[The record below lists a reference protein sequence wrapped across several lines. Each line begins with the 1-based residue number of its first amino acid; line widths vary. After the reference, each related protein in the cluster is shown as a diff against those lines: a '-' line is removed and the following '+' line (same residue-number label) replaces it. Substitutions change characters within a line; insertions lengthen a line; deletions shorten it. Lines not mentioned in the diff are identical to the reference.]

1 MLPLHY
7 SINLTGF
14 FSNAEALTSATLSG
28 SDSFLWHDN
37 VVVVLMPA
45 ACDSHG
51 AALSHLLHTSP
62 ELCLQGSRVPNRCC
76 LQARGLLTTCLTTL
90 LTLARSTLPPTE
102 FLCHSS
108 EDEAFVD

>member
-14 FSNAEALTSATLSG
+14 FSNAEALTSATLLG

-51 AALSHLLHTSP
+51 AALSHLLHTST
-62 ELCLQGSRVPNRCC
+62 ELCLQCAW
-76 LQARGLLTTCLTTL
+76 LQSPKSLL
-90 LTLARSTLPPTE
+90 LAGKGPIDNLFDHIANPGQVNFATNGVSLP
-102 FLCHSS
+102 FIRR
-108 EDEAFVD
+108 